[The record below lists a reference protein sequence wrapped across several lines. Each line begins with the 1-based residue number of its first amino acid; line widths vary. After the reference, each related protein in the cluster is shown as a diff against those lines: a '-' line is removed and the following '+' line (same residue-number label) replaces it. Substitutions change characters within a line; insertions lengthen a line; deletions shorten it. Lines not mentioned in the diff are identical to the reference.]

1 MSSDKKK
8 RVRIFRNLW
17 DKYRL
22 SIYNDQTYEEVWQL
36 RLSRMNVIIFFGGFA
51 IALVL
56 GVTVLIAFTPIRE
69 FIPGYP
75 DGKTRKGYVQ
85 NALRVDSLE
94 RVLDEWKNYYANINV
109 ILNGGEPHSIESR
122 PDTSK
127 HYKSIEFSK
136 SEEDSLL
143 RMQIEA
149 DEMYNL
155 SFNYSGNS
163 RVSTPYFIPPVKGV
177 VTNAYNPRINHY
189 GIDLVAAPNEVVL
202 AIANGTIVLSN
213 WTLETGYTLT
223 VQHENSFISV
233 YKHNSKLLKRQGD
246 RVEAG
251 EAIAIIGNSGEL
263 TTGPHLHFE
272 LWQNGNAVDPAKFI
286 HF

>member
-1 MSSDKKK
+1 VSEKKK
-8 RVRIFRNLW
+8 RVKIFRNLW

-22 SIYNDQTYEEVWQL
+22 TIYNDQTFEEVWQL

-51 IALVL
+51 IALVIS
-56 GVTVLIAFTPIRE
+56 VTVLIAFTPIRE

-85 NALRVDSLE
+85 NALKVDSLE
-94 RVLDEWKNYYANINV
+94 RVLDQWRDYYSNINV
-109 ILNGGEPHSIESR
+109 ILNGGEPHSVESK

-127 HYKSIEFSK
+127 RYKSIEFSK

-155 SFNYSGNS
+155 SFKYSENS
-163 RVSTPYFIPPVKGV
+163 KQKTIYFIPPVKGV
-177 VTNAYNPRINHY
+177 VTNGYNPMVYHY

-202 AIANGTIVLSN
+202 SIAKGTIILSN
-213 WTLETGYTLT
+213 WTLETGYTLSI
-223 VQHENSFISV
+223 QHDNNFISV

-246 RVEAG
+246 RVDAG

-272 LWQNGNAVDPAKFI
+272 LWQNGHSVDPAKFI
-286 HF
+286 NF

>member
-1 MSSDKKK
+1 MSEKKK
-8 RVRIFRNLW
+8 RVKIFRNLW

-22 SIYNDQTYEEVWQL
+22 TIYNDLTFEEVWQL

-51 IALVL
+51 IALVIS
-56 GVTVLIAFTPIRE
+56 VTVLIAFTPIRE

-85 NALRVDSLE
+85 NALKVDSLE
-94 RVLDEWKNYYANINV
+94 RVLDQWRDYYSNINV
-109 ILNGGEPHSIESR
+109 ILNGGEPHSVESK

-127 HYKSIEFSK
+127 RYKSIEFSK
-136 SEEDSLL
+136 SEQDSLL

-155 SFNYSGNS
+155 SFNYSET
-163 RVSTPYFIPPVKGV
+163 RKQKTIYFIPPVKGV
-177 VTNAYNPRINHY
+177 VTNGYNPMVYHY

-202 AIANGTIVLSN
+202 SIAKGTIILSN
-213 WTLETGYTLT
+213 WTLETGYTISI
-223 VQHENSFISV
+223 QHDNNFISV

-246 RVEAG
+246 RVDAG

-272 LWQNGNAVDPAKFI
+272 LWQNGHSVDPAKFI
-286 HF
+286 NF

>member
-1 MSSDKKK
+1 MADKKK
-8 RVRIFRNLW
+8 KVRIFRNLW
-17 DKYRL
+17 SKYRL
-22 SIYNDQTYEEVWQL
+22 SIYNDQTFEEVWQL
-36 RLSRMNVIIFFGGFA
+36 RLSRMNVLIFFGGFA
-51 IALVL
+51 IALIV

-85 NALRVDSLE
+85 NALKVDSLE
-94 RVLDEWKNYYANINV
+94 NVLNQWKNYYSNINV
-109 ILNGGEPHSIESR
+109 ILNGGEPQSIDSKQ
-122 PDTSK
+122 DTSK
-127 HYKSIEFSK
+127 RYKSIEFTK

-143 RMQIEA
+143 RQQIEA

-155 SFNYSGNS
+155 SFNYSQENKS
-163 RVSTPYFIPPVKGV
+163 NTIYFIPPVKGV
-177 VTNAYNPRINHY
+177 VTNHYDPPQNHY

-202 AIANGTIVLSN
+202 AVANGTIVLSG
-213 WTLETGYTLT
+213 WTLETGYTLSI
-223 VQHENSFISV
+223 QHENNFISV
-233 YKHNSKLLKRQGD
+233 YKHNSKLLKHQGD
-246 RVEAG
+246 RVKAG

-272 LWQNGNAVDPAKFI
+272 LWQNGNSVDPTKFI

>member
-1 MSSDKKK
+1 VSEKKK
-8 RVRIFRNLW
+8 RVKIFRNLW

-22 SIYNDQTYEEVWQL
+22 SIYNDQTFEEVWQL
-36 RLSRMNVIIFFGGFA
+36 RLSRMNVLIFFGGFA

-56 GVTVLIAFTPIRE
+56 SVTVLIAFTPIRE

-85 NALRVDSLE
+85 NALKVDSLE
-94 RVLDEWKNYYANINV
+94 RVLDQWEKYQANINI
-109 ILNGGEPHSIESR
+109 ILNGGEPHSIESK

-127 HYKSIEFSK
+127 RYKSIEFSK

-143 RMQIEA
+143 RSQIEA

-155 SFNYSGNS
+155 SFNYSETHKS
-163 RVSTPYFIPPVKGV
+163 KTIYFIPPVKGV
-177 VTNAYNPRINHY
+177 VTNSYNPTVDHY

-202 AIANGTIVLSN
+202 AVANGTIVLSN
-213 WTLETGYTLT
+213 WTLETGYTMAI
-223 VQHENSFISV
+223 QHENNFISV

-246 RVEAG
+246 RIKAG

-272 LWQNGNAVDPAKFI
+272 LWQNGYSVDPAKFI

>member
-1 MSSDKKK
+1 MSEKKK
-8 RVRIFRNLW
+8 KVKIFRNLW

-36 RLSRMNVIIFFGGFA
+36 RLSRMNVIIFAGGIA
-51 IALVL
+51 ILLVL
-56 GVTVLIAFTPIRE
+56 GVTFLIAFTPIRE

-75 DGKTRKGYVQ
+75 DGKTSKGYVQ
-85 NALRVDSLE
+85 NALKVDSLE
-94 RVLDEWKNYYANINV
+94 KVLDQWKDYYANINV
-109 ILNGGEPHSIESR
+109 ILNGGNPPSVESK
-122 PDTSK
+122 PDTSVR
-127 HYKSIEFSK
+127 YKSIEFSK
-136 SEEDSLL
+136 SKEDSLL
-143 RMQIEA
+143 RQQIEA

-155 SFNYSGNS
+155 SVNYSDATKQN
-163 RVSTPYFIPPVKGV
+163 TIYFIPPVKGV
-177 VTNAYNPRINHY
+177 VTNPFNPMASHY
-189 GIDLVAAPNEVVL
+189 GIDLVAAPNEVVI
-202 AIANGTIVLSN
+202 AVANGTIVLSN

-223 VQHENSFISV
+223 VQHENNFISV

-246 RVEAG
+246 KVIAG

-272 LWQNGNAVDPAKFI
+272 LWQDGNPIDPAKFI

>member
-1 MSSDKKK
+1 MSEKKK
-8 RVRIFRNLW
+8 RVKIFRNLW

-22 SIYNDQTYEEVWQL
+22 SIYNDQTFEEVWQL

-56 GVTVLIAFTPIRE
+56 AVTVLIAFTPIRE

-85 NALRVDSLE
+85 NALKVDSLE
-94 RVLDEWKNYYANINV
+94 RVLDHWKEYYANINV
-109 ILNGGEPHSIESR
+109 ILNGGEPHSIESK

-127 HYKSIEFSK
+127 RYKSIEFSK

-155 SFNYSGNS
+155 SFNYSETS
-163 RVSTPYFIPPVKGV
+163 KPKTIYFIPPVKGV
-177 VTNAYNPRINHY
+177 VTNSFNPTLNHY

-202 AIANGTIVLSN
+202 SVASGTIILSN
-213 WTLETGYTLT
+213 WTLETGYTLSI
-223 VQHENSFISV
+223 QHENNFISV

-246 RVEAG
+246 RVKAG

-272 LWQNGNAVDPAKFI
+272 LWQNGNSVDPAKFI

>member
-1 MSSDKKK
+1 MNEKKK
-8 RVRIFRNLW
+8 RVKIFRNWW

-22 SIYNDQTYEEVWQL
+22 SIYNDQTFEEVWQL
-36 RLSRMNVIIFFGGFA
+36 RLSRMNVLIFFGGFA
-51 IALVL
+51 IALVV

-85 NALRVDSLE
+85 NALKADSLE
-94 RVLDEWKNYYANINV
+94 RVLDQWKDYYANINI
-109 ILNGGEPHSIESR
+109 ILNGGEPHSIESK

-127 HYKSIEFSK
+127 RYKSIEFSK

-143 RMQIEA
+143 RQQIEA

-155 SFNYSGNS
+155 TFNYSETVKS
-163 RVSTPYFIPPVKGV
+163 KTLFFIPPVKGV
-177 VTNAYNPRINHY
+177 VTNQYNPAINHY

-202 AIANGTIVLSN
+202 SIANGTIILSN

-223 VQHENSFISV
+223 VQHENNFISV
-233 YKHNSKLLKRQGD
+233 YKHNSKMLKRQGD
-246 RVEAG
+246 RVRAG

-272 LWQNGNAVDPAKFI
+272 LWQNGNSVDPAKFI

>member
-1 MSSDKKK
+1 MSNDKKK

-94 RVLDEWKNYYANINV
+94 RVLDEWKNYYANINI

-155 SFNYSGNS
+155 SFNYSSNS

>member
-1 MSSDKKK
+1 MADKKK
-8 RVRIFRNLW
+8 KVRIFRNLW
-17 DKYRL
+17 SKYRL
-22 SIYNDQTYEEVWQL
+22 SIYNDQTFEEVWQL
-36 RLSRMNVIIFFGGFA
+36 RLSRMNVLIFFGGFA
-51 IALVL
+51 IALIV

-85 NALRVDSLE
+85 NALKVDSLE
-94 RVLDEWKNYYANINV
+94 NVLNQWKNYYSNINV
-109 ILNGGEPHSIESR
+109 ILNGGEPQSIDSKQ
-122 PDTSK
+122 DTSK
-127 HYKSIEFSK
+127 RYKSIEFTK

-143 RMQIEA
+143 RQQIEA

-155 SFNYSGNS
+155 SFNYSQENKS
-163 RVSTPYFIPPVKGV
+163 NTIYFIPPVKGV
-177 VTNAYNPRINHY
+177 VTNHYDPPQNHY

-202 AIANGTIVLSN
+202 AVANGTIVLSG
-213 WTLETGYTLT
+213 WTLETGYTLSI
-223 VQHENSFISV
+223 QHENNFISV
-233 YKHNSKLLKRQGD
+233 YKHNSKLLTHQGD
-246 RVEAG
+246 RVKAG

-272 LWQNGNAVDPAKFI
+272 LWQNGNSVDPTKFI

>member
-1 MSSDKKK
+1 MNEKKK
-8 RVRIFRNLW
+8 RVKIFRNLW

-36 RLSRMNVIIFFGGFA
+36 RLSRMNVLIFFGGFA
-51 IALVL
+51 IALVI

-85 NALRVDSLE
+85 NALKADSLE
-94 RVLDEWKNYYANINV
+94 RVLEQWKDYYANINI
-109 ILNGGEPHSIESR
+109 ILNGGEPHSIESK

-127 HYKSIEFSK
+127 RYKSIEFSK

-155 SFNYSGNS
+155 TFNYSETNKPK
-163 RVSTPYFIPPVKGV
+163 TIFFIPPVKGV
-177 VTNAYNPRINHY
+177 VTNSYNPTLNHY

-202 AIANGTIVLSN
+202 AIANGTIILSN
-213 WTLETGYTLT
+213 WTLETGHTLSI
-223 VQHENSFISV
+223 QHENNFISI

-246 RVEAG
+246 RVSAG

>member
-1 MSSDKKK
+1 MSEKKK
-8 RVRIFRNLW
+8 RVKIFRNLW

-22 SIYNDQTYEEVWQL
+22 TIYNDQTFEEVWQL

-51 IALVL
+51 IALVIS
-56 GVTVLIAFTPIRE
+56 VTVLIAFTPIRE

-85 NALRVDSLE
+85 NALKVDSLE
-94 RVLDEWKNYYANINV
+94 RVLDQWRDYYSNINV
-109 ILNGGEPHSIESR
+109 ILNGGEPHSIESK

-127 HYKSIEFSK
+127 RYKSIEFSK

-155 SFNYSGNS
+155 SFNYSETNKQK
-163 RVSTPYFIPPVKGV
+163 TIYFIPPVKGV
-177 VTNAYNPRINHY
+177 VTNGYNPLVYHY

-202 AIANGTIVLSN
+202 SIAKGTIILSN
-213 WTLETGYTLT
+213 WTLETGYTLSI
-223 VQHENSFISV
+223 QHDNNFISV

-272 LWQNGNAVDPAKFI
+272 LWQNGHSVDPAKFI
-286 HF
+286 NF